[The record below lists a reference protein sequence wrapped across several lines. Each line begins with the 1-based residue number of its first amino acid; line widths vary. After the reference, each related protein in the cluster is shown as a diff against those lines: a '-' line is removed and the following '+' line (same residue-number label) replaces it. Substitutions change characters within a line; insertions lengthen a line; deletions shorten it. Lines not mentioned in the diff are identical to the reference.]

1 MNERADP
8 SKAADRWRLEGR
20 VALVT
25 GGASGIGLACV
36 QALAEAG
43 AIVALSDR
51 DGAAAER
58 AAASLAAAGK
68 RVEAHAMDVAD
79 EAAVDAVVAEIGRRH
94 GRLDVLVNN
103 AGTGARQPTESMPL
117 EAWNRVLAINL
128 TGSFLCSRAAGRLM
142 LAAGRGSIVTV
153 ASIMGLVG
161 GGLYPNIAYHAT
173 KGALVNFTRALAVEW
188 AGRGVRVN
196 AVAPTFAMT
205 PLTRNLLAEPGM
217 RAAIEGL
224 TPLGRLAEAEEVADA
239 VRYLASDAAAMV
251 TGHTLP
257 VDGGWVAR

>member
-1 MNERADP
+1 MTEET
-8 SKAADRWRLEGR
+8 KATSHADRWRLDGR

-36 QALAEAG
+36 DALARAG
-43 AIVALSDR
+43 AVVALSDR
-51 DGAAAER
+51 DGEAAAR
-58 AAASLAAAGK
+58 AVETLAAAGLAA
-68 RVEAHAMDVAD
+68 EAHRMDVAS
-79 EAAVDAVVAEIGRRH
+79 EGEVDAVVAAIVRRH

-103 AGTGARQPTESMPL
+103 AGTGARMPTESMPL
-117 EAWNRVLAINL
+117 DAWSRVVAINL
-128 TGSFLCSRAAGRLM
+128 TGTFLCSRAAGRAM

-188 AGRGVRVN
+188 ADRGVRVN
-196 AVAPTFAMT
+196 AVAPTFALT
-205 PLTRNLLAEPGM
+205 PLTHNLLAEPGM
-217 RAAIEGL
+217 RAAIEAL
-224 TPLGRLAEAEEVADA
+224 TPLGRLAQPEEVADA